1 MGINNTNAALF
12 TGGKIASL
20 PLESMIKI
28 GIVDD
33 KAANRH
39 SLAEKLGMLPDFQVV
54 LQAQDGQD
62 FLDQM
67 GASAVAA
74 RPLVVLMDLDMP
86 IMNGIEAIE
95 KGCKIYP
102 DLSFLVL
109 TVFDEDDK
117 IFDAIKAGALG
128 YLLKDE
134 TLGGVVQA
142 IHQVVEHGGAPMS
155 PRIARK
161 ALAMLS
167 NGQQAP
173 KTAETSADTL
183 LSTREIE
190 ILKGLVAGH
199 DYKAIAELLF
209 ISPHTVRK
217 HIANIYEKLH
227 VTNRAQAVGMALRK
241 RWF

>member
-1 MGINNTNAALF
+1 
-12 TGGKIASL
+12 
-20 PLESMIKI
+20 MIKI

-33 KAANRH
+33 KPANRH

-62 FLDQM
+62 FLTQM
-67 GASAVAA
+67 RNSAVAA

-95 KGCKIYP
+95 KGHKQYP
-102 DLSFLVL
+102 DLCFLVL

-142 IHQVVEHGGAPMS
+142 IQQVVEHGGAPMS

-167 NGQQAP
+167 KGLESE
-173 KTAETSADTL
+173 KEEETSADSL

-190 ILKGLVAGH
+190 ILKALVAGH
-199 DYKAIAELLF
+199 DYKGIAELLF